1 MSLLKATGDVIGFLL
16 LSLVAII
23 KSLAIACVPRK
34 YRMKDVA
41 GEIALVTGGGS
52 GLGRLISLRLAELG
66 AIVVV
71 WDVNAQGKFFF
82 VIYGLIFFFFLF
94 ARAR

>member
-1 MSLLKATGDVIGFLL
+1 MSWLRSTGDVVGFLL
-16 LSLVAII
+16 LSLLAII
-23 KSLAIACVPRK
+23 QSVALALVPKR

-52 GLGRLISLRLAELG
+52 GLGRLISQRLAELG

-71 WDVNAQGKFFF
+71 WDVNAQGELTLLLK
-82 VIYGLIFFFFLF
+82 
-94 ARAR
+94 